1 MDFSSTSLGEDE
13 LRLAVWIHHVTG
25 DAQSGAAAAPWSDW
39 QDETND
45 GNIEKT
51 MENMEKT
58 METIGKYGPFMVN
71 YGKTVENHSFY
82 GKLWKKTM
90 ENHYG

>member
-51 MENMEKT
+51 METMENMEKNDGNYWKIW
-58 METIGKYGPFMVN
+58 TI
-71 YGKTVENHSFY
+71 Y
-82 GKLWKKTM
+82 GKLWKNCGKSQFLW
-90 ENHYG
+90 